1 MATSKEAIFSG
12 TGEQIY
18 PETSS
23 QAIILDPQIQNC
35 STLDAYITYLEGRLS
50 ELSGAESI
58 AQSLTFNITYLATD
72 ISNLDKIKEL
82 EDSDQ
87 WGENFQLPTVT
98 SPYIWKKTIV
108 TYKGQDSTET
118 KSTPFY
124 EIVTADTAE
133 ISQTL
138 YTSKDNSEQP
148 TIKYPQIA
156 STDGEGELVNIDNIN
171 ASLDEIIKESN
182 TNNKNN
188 WQKTPSEI
196 SAANPFG
203 FIAVRTRSEGSW
215 SKFSIALNAKWS
227 YDSKL
232 VIKYT
237 VTSSFNSPEISRT
250 EQNPGSIWKDNNTSE
265 FTGYLWMTTA
275 TSSNNNLMADSDKN
289 YWSVPQLISVVK

>member
-1 MATSKEAIFSG
+1 MASIEAIFSG
-12 TGEQIY
+12 TGDQVY

-23 QAIILDPQIQNC
+23 QAVILDPQVQDCN
-35 STLDAYITYLEGRLS
+35 TLDSYISNLEARLS
-50 ELSGAESI
+50 KISGAESI

-72 ISNLDKIKEL
+72 ISDLDKIKEL

-108 TYKGQDSTET
+108 TFKGQESTET

-148 TIKYPQIA
+148 TIKYPQVA
-156 STDGEGELVNIDNIN
+156 STDDKGQLVNKDNIN

-182 TNNKNN
+182 ANNLNS
-188 WQKTPSEI
+188 WSKTPSEI
-196 SAANPFG
+196 SAANPYG

-232 VIKYT
+232 IIRYT
-237 VTSSFNSPEISRT
+237 VTSSSNPPAISRT
-250 EQNPGSIWKDNNTSE
+250 ELNPGSIWKDDNTSE
-265 FTGYLWMTTA
+265 FTGYLWMSTA
-275 TSSNNNLMADSDKN
+275 TSSNNNLIADSDKN
-289 YWSVPQLISVVK
+289 YWSSPQLISVIK